1 MAKKPNPIVAHI
13 NKGIANLKAVK
24 ADIAHDIRRM
34 QESRRKY
41 HHILNH
47 IVSPANDNGGYINV
61 NRYGVSVTYYDLEG
75 FKDLRLE
82 TTLEGLN
89 FIGEIERT
97 REYASVMNRDYIFRV
112 PFADGTSM
120 SVTVCAY
127 VKEDSP
133 TCRKIVVGQEIQ
145 TVDKYEIVCD

>member
-13 NKGIANLKAVK
+13 NKGIASLKAAK
-24 ADIAHDIRRM
+24 ADIAYDIRRM

-47 IVSPANDNGGYINV
+47 IVSPANDHGGYINV
-61 NRYGVSVTYYDLEG
+61 NRYGVNVTYYDLEG
-75 FKDLRLE
+75 FKDLRLL

-89 FIGEIERT
+89 FIGDITRT
-97 REYASVMNRDYIFRV
+97 KEYPSAMNRDYHFSI
-112 PFADGTSM
+112 PFADGTNL
-120 SVTVCAY
+120 SVSVCAY

-133 TCRKIVVGQEIQ
+133 TCRKVVIGQEIQ
-145 TVDKYEIVCD
+145 MIDKYEIVCD